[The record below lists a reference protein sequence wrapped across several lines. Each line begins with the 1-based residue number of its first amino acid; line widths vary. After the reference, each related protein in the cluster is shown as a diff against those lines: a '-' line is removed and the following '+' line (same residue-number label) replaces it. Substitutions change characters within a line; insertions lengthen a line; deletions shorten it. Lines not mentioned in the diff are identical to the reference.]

1 MTTDLAPP
9 AEQESRPFVTIQD
22 EMKQSF
28 MDYAMSV
35 IVSRALPDVRDGLKP
50 VHRRILFAMHE
61 MGMTPDKP
69 FKKSARIVGEVL
81 GKYHPHGDSAV
92 YDTMVRMAQTFSLRH
107 MMVDGQGNFGS
118 VDGDSA
124 AAMRYTEARLS
135 KFAMEMLQDLDC
147 NTIDFT
153 PNFDGSLEEPLV
165 MPSKGPNLLI
175 NGVTGI
181 AVGMATEIAPHNL
194 KEVCE
199 GAIHLMDNPDAT
211 VLDLMDFVKG
221 PDFPTGGIILGN
233 RGIREAFETGRGK
246 VTVRAVIEFEEG
258 QGRERDRLLV
268 KEIPFQLNKTTL
280 VEHIA
285 DLVQT
290 GKLEGI
296 ADLRDESDR
305 TGMRICIE
313 LRRDANSQVVLNNLY
328 QQTRLQSNY
337 NYNMVALVNN
347 QPRLLSLKDILS
359 EFLKHRVEVIRR
371 RTQFF
376 LDKAEQRA
384 HLVSGFLK
392 VLDNLDAVIE
402 LIRASQGTQEALAG
416 LIEKFDLSERQAT
429 AVLDMQLR
437 RLNGLEQ
444 KKLET
449 ERDELA
455 GQIGDLQHILATPE
469 RVNEIIR
476 EELEK
481 LAATYE
487 DGRRSRLEEDP
498 GDFTYEDLIPDE
510 PMVVFMTRQGYIKR
524 SHLDSFEQQKRGGR
538 GVSGIQTRDEDY
550 IAQFAVTNSHDSLL
564 FFTNQ
569 GIVYNLKS
577 YEIPETSRQSKGNS
591 VANLLQFRE
600 GEEVTAMIPV
610 REFAADKNLVMLTR
624 QGIIKKTPLNAYRNI
639 RRAGLITV
647 NLDEND
653 VLGWVALTDGD
664 QKILIGTAGGMAIQ
678 FSEQDVRPT
687 GRTSRGV
694 KAIQLKKDDVVVG
707 MATPQPGQ
715 TILTVSDNGY
725 GKRTEIEDYR
735 LQSRAGSG
743 IINIKLRRDGKVAS
757 LLAVNGN
764 EELIVV
770 TAQGVVIRQH
780 VRDIS
785 VYSRSTKGVTVQR
798 LSEGDLIVAI
808 GLIAEQVLDPS
819 AALNTDPNAVPNTEP
834 TALLEAGETAEAV
847 EAAEATALSETTEI
861 SQN

>member
-1 MTTDLAPP
+1 MTIDQALP

-50 VHRRILFAMHE
+50 VHRRILFAMYE

-107 MMVDGQGNFGS
+107 LMVDGQGNFGS
-118 VDGDSA
+118 IDGDSA
-124 AAMRYTEARLS
+124 AAMRYTEARLT
-135 KFAMEMLQDLDC
+135 KFAMEMLGDLHC
-147 NTIDFT
+147 NTVGFT
-153 PNFDGSLEEPLV
+153 PNFDGSLEEPIV
-165 MPSKGPNLLI
+165 MPSKAPNLLI

-199 GAIHLMDNPDAT
+199 GLIHLIENPDAT
-211 VLDLMDFVKG
+211 VLDLMDFIKG

-233 RGIREAFETGRGK
+233 RGIRDAFETGRGK
-246 VTVRAVIEFEEG
+246 VTVRAVIEVEEG
-258 QGRERDRLLV
+258 NGKERDKLIV

-305 TGMRICIE
+305 TGMRISIE
-313 LRRDANSQVVLNNLY
+313 LRRDANAQVVLNNLY

-347 QPRLLSLKDILS
+347 QPRLLGLKTILE
-359 EFLKHRVEVIRR
+359 EFLKHRSEVIRR

-376 LDKAEQRA
+376 LEKAEQRA
-384 HLVSGFLK
+384 HLVLGFLN

-402 LIRASQGTQEALAG
+402 LIRASQGTQEAQAG
-416 LIEKFDLSERQAT
+416 LMERFGLSERQAT

-444 KKLET
+444 KKLEG
-449 ERDELA
+449 ERDELTA
-455 GQIGDLQHILATPE
+455 QITDFQHILATPE
-469 RVNEIIR
+469 RVNAIIR
-476 EELEK
+476 EDLEF
-481 LAATYE
+481 LASTYE
-487 DGRRSRLEEDP
+487 DGRRSRLEADP
-498 GDFTYEDLIPDE
+498 GLFTYEDLIPEE
-510 PMVVFMTRQGYIKR
+510 PMVVFMTKQGYIKR
-524 SHLDSFEQQKRGGR
+524 IHLDSFEQQKRGGR
-538 GVSGIQTRDEDY
+538 GVSGIQTRDADY
-550 IAQFAVTNSHDSLL
+550 IDQFSVTNSHDSLL

-569 GIVYNLKS
+569 GLVYNLKV

-600 GEEVTAMIPV
+600 GESVTAMIPV
-610 REFAADKNLVMLTR
+610 REFDEVRNLVMLTR
-624 QGIIKKTPLNAYRNI
+624 QGIIKKTPLYAYRNI

-647 NLDEND
+647 NLDEGD
-653 VLGWVALTDGD
+653 VLGWVSLTDGE
-664 QKILIGTAGGMAIQ
+664 QKILIGTSEGMAIQ
-678 FSEQDVRPT
+678 FAEEDVRPT

-694 KAIQLKKDDVVVG
+694 KAIRLKKDDVVVG
-707 MATPQPGQ
+707 MATPQPEQ
-715 TILTVSDNGY
+715 TILTVTTNGY
-725 GKRTEIEDYR
+725 GKRTEIDDYR
-735 LQSRAGSG
+735 LQTRAGSG
-743 IINIKLRRDGKVAS
+743 VINIKLRKDGKVAS
-757 LLAVNGN
+757 LLAVDGT

-770 TAQGVVIRQH
+770 TSQGVVIRQN

-785 VYSRSTKGVTVQR
+785 VYSRSTKGVTIQR
-798 LSEGDLIVAI
+798 VGENDQIVAI
-808 GLIAEQVLDPS
+808 GLINEQVSEPQEDTS
-819 AALNTDPNAVPNTEP
+819 AEVS
-834 TALLEAGETAEAV
+834 LEAGI
-847 EAAEATALSETTEI
+847 AAEPSLEI
-861 SQN
+861 SEN

>member
-550 IAQFAVTNSHDSLL
+550 IAQFAITNSHDSLL

-653 VLGWVALTDGD
+653 VLGWVALTDGN
-664 QKILIGTAGGMAIQ
+664 QNVLIGTANGMAIQ

-819 AALNTDPNAVPNTEP
+819 AALNVDPNVDPNAVANTEP
-834 TALLEAGETAEAV
+834 TALLEAGETGEAITI
-847 EAAEATALSETTEI
+847 EATEI

>member
-1 MTTDLAPP
+1 MSTDHDLSEGLPP
-9 AEQESRPFVTIQD
+9 NPFVTIQD

-50 VHRRILFAMHE
+50 VHRRILYAMHE

-107 MMVDGQGNFGS
+107 LMVDGQGNFGS
-118 VDGDSA
+118 IDGDSA

-135 KFAMEMLQDLDC
+135 RFAMEMLSDLDC
-147 NTIDFT
+147 NTVDFT

-165 MPSKGPNLLI
+165 LPSKAPNLLI

-181 AVGMATEIAPHNL
+181 AVGMATEVAPHNL

-199 GAIHLMDNPDAT
+199 GLVYLIDNPEASI
-211 VLDLMDFVKG
+211 LDLMDYIKG

-246 VTVRAVIEFEEG
+246 VTVRAVIDFEEG

-268 KEIPFQLNKTTL
+268 REIPFQLNKTTL

-313 LRRDANSQVVLNNLY
+313 LKRDANSQVVLNNLY

-347 QPRLLSLKDILS
+347 QPRLLNLKQILE
-359 EFLKHRVEVIRR
+359 EFLKHRIEVIRR
-371 RTQFF
+371 RTAFF
-376 LDKAEQRA
+376 LERAEQRA
-384 HLVSGFLK
+384 HLVLGFLH
-392 VLDNLDAVIE
+392 VLDNLDAVID
-402 LIRASQGTQEALAG
+402 LIRASNGTAEAHASLV
-416 LIEKFDLSERQAT
+416 ERFNLSDRQAT
-429 AVLDMQLR
+429 AVLEMQLR
-437 RLNGLEQ
+437 RLTGLEQ

-449 ERDELA
+449 ERDELSV
-455 GQIGDLQHILATPE
+455 QITDFQHILATPE
-469 RVNEIIR
+469 RVSSLIR
-476 EELEK
+476 EELER
-481 LAATYE
+481 LASSYE
-487 DGRRSRLEEDP
+487 DGRRSRLEADP

-524 SHLDSFEQQKRGGR
+524 IHLDSFEQQKRGGR

-569 GIVYNLKS
+569 GLVYNLKA

-600 GEEVTAMIPV
+600 GEAVTAMIPV
-610 REFAADKNLVMLTR
+610 REFREDRYLVMLTQ
-624 QGIIKKTPLNAYRNI
+624 QGIIKKTSLSAYRNI

-647 NLDEND
+647 TLDDDD
-653 VLGWVALTDGD
+653 VLGWVALTDGE
-664 QKILIGTAGGMAIQ
+664 QNILIGTAYGMAIH
-678 FSEQDVRPT
+678 FPEDNVRPT
-687 GRTSRGV
+687 GRSSRGV
-694 KAIQLKKDDVVVG
+694 KAIQIKAGDRVVG
-707 MATPQPGQ
+707 MSTPQPDQ
-715 TILTVSDNGY
+715 TILTVTSNGY
-725 GKRTEIEDYR
+725 GKRTEISDYR
-735 LQSRAGSG
+735 LQSRGGSG
-743 IINIKLRRDGKVAS
+743 IINIKLRKDGQVAS
-757 LLAVNGN
+757 LLAVNGR

-770 TAQGVVIRQH
+770 TAQGIVIRQH

-785 VYSRSTKGVTVQR
+785 VYSRSTKGVMVQR
-798 LSEGDLIVAI
+798 LGEGDQIVAI
-808 GLIAEQVLDPS
+808 ALIQEQVEGAMPVLQ
-819 AALNTDPNAVPNTEP
+819 E
-834 TALLEAGETAEAV
+834 
-847 EAAEATALSETTEI
+847 ALSGVQE
-861 SQN
+861 

>member
-1 MTTDLAPP
+1 MTTDQAPP
-9 AEQESRPFVTIQD
+9 AEQESSPFVTIQD

-50 VHRRILFAMHE
+50 VHRRILYAMHE

-92 YDTMVRMAQTFSLRH
+92 YDTMVRMAQPFSLRH

-118 VDGDSA
+118 IDGDSA

-135 KFAMEMLQDLDC
+135 KFAMEMLADLDC
-147 NTIDFT
+147 NTVGFT
-153 PNFDGSLEEPLV
+153 PNFDGSLEEPIV
-165 MPSKGPNLLI
+165 MPSKAPNLLI

-181 AVGMATEIAPHNL
+181 AVGMATEVAPHNL

-199 GAIHLMDNPDAT
+199 GLVYLIDNPDASI
-211 VLDLMDFVKG
+211 LDLMDFIKG

-246 VTVRAVIEFEEG
+246 VTMRAVIDFEEG
-258 QGRERDRLLV
+258 HGRERDRLIV

-305 TGMRICIE
+305 NGMRICIE
-313 LRRDANSQVVLNNLY
+313 LKRDANSQVVLNNLY

-347 QPRLLSLKDILS
+347 QPRLLSLKDILQ
-359 EFLKHRVEVIRR
+359 EFLKHRIEVIRR

-376 LDKAEQRA
+376 LDRAEGRA
-384 HLVSGFLK
+384 HLVTGFLK

-402 LIRASQGTQEALAG
+402 TIRASNGTQEAQAA
-416 LIEKFDLSERQAT
+416 LIERFELSERQAT
-429 AVLDMQLR
+429 AVLEMQLR

-449 ERDELA
+449 EHSELLL
-455 GQIGDLQHILATPE
+455 QITDFQHILATPE
-469 RVNEIIR
+469 RVATLIR

-481 LAATYE
+481 LAANFE
-487 DGRRSRLEEDP
+487 DGRRSRLEADP

-569 GIVYNLKS
+569 GIVYNLKA

-600 GEEVTAMIPV
+600 DEEVTAMIPV
-610 REFAADKNLVMLTR
+610 REFDADKNLVMLTR

-647 NLDEND
+647 NLDEGD
-653 VLGWVALTDGD
+653 VLGWVALTDG
-664 QKILIGTAGGMAIQ
+664 QQQILIGTANGMAIK
-678 FSEQDVRPT
+678 FKEEDVRPT

-694 KAIQLKKDDVVVG
+694 KAIQLKNDDVVVG
-707 MATPQPGQ
+707 MATPQAGQ
-715 TILTVSDNGY
+715 TILTVTNNGY
-725 GKRTEIEDYR
+725 GKRTEIEEYR

-743 IINIKLRRDGKVAS
+743 IINIKLRKDGKVAS
-757 LLAVNGN
+757 LQAVDGT

-770 TAQGVVIRQH
+770 TSQGIVIRQH

-785 VYSRSTKGVTVQR
+785 VYSRSTKGVMVQR
-798 LSEGDLIVAI
+798 LGEGDKIVAI
-808 GLIAEQVLDPS
+808 GLIQEQPEAPES
-819 AALNTDPNAVPNTEP
+819 EANTTE
-834 TALLEAGETAEAV
+834 G
-847 EAAEATALSETTEI
+847 EAAPASETPAVVAAAEP
-861 SQN
+861 SEVSSENSEN

>member
-118 VDGDSA
+118 IDGDSA

-313 LRRDANSQVVLNNLY
+313 LRRDANAQVVLNNLY

-384 HLVSGFLK
+384 HLVTGFLK

-444 KKLET
+444 KKLEA
-449 ERDELA
+449 ERDDLA

-469 RVNEIIR
+469 RVNAIIR

-487 DGRRSRLEEDP
+487 DGRRSRLEDDP

-550 IAQFAVTNSHDSLL
+550 IAQFAITNSHDSLL

-653 VLGWVALTDGD
+653 VLGWVALTDGN
-664 QKILIGTAGGMAIQ
+664 QNVLIGTANGMAIQ

-715 TILTVSDNGY
+715 TILTVSNNGY

-808 GLIAEQVLDPS
+808 GLIAEQVI
-819 AALNTDPNAVPNTEP
+819 DPNTAPV
-834 TALLEAGETAEAV
+834 ALLEATESGETIAV
-847 EAAEATALSETTEI
+847 EATEI

>member
-118 VDGDSA
+118 IDGDSA

-313 LRRDANSQVVLNNLY
+313 LRRDANAQVVLNNLY

-384 HLVSGFLK
+384 HLVTGFLK

-444 KKLET
+444 KKLEA
-449 ERDELA
+449 ERDDLA

-469 RVNEIIR
+469 RVNAIIR

-487 DGRRSRLEEDP
+487 DGRRSRLEDDP

-550 IAQFAVTNSHDSLL
+550 IAQFAITNSHDSLL

-653 VLGWVALTDGD
+653 VLGWVALTDGN
-664 QKILIGTAGGMAIQ
+664 QNVLIGTANGMAIQ

-715 TILTVSDNGY
+715 TILTVSNNGY

-808 GLIAEQVLDPS
+808 GLIAEQVI
-819 AALNTDPNAVPNTEP
+819 DPNTAPE
-834 TALLEAGETAEAV
+834 ALLEATETGEAITIEA
-847 EAAEATALSETTEI
+847 TEI